1 MSTVAYGSF
10 ESALDRVKRTLLAL
24 APNERFAVYADY
36 GLEPATSETL
46 PTPVLPEPGSGT
58 WAPSNR

>member
-24 APNERFAVYADY
+24 APNERLCCLRRLRPGASRVRDAAHA
-36 GLEPATSETL
+36 GPA
-46 PTPVLPEPGSGT
+46 
-58 WAPSNR
+58 